1 MPHLRGPLFSTCKS
15 SEKFVCSLRQVWCLR
30 FGTVP
35 SDNSSTRK
43 KRRIV
48 SGPLPGGDTYWHDLH
63 QLGQQAGLFSLGV
76 ASAEPLLRA
85 RTHIHDR
92 IERDLINGMQFTFRN
107 PERSTT
113 PSLTVEGAQSI
124 IVGTRSYF
132 VPDSDQPEASMS
144 ARIAR
149 YAWVDHQEELK
160 KSLRV
165 VMKRL
170 RDDGHRA
177 VVFADDNSI
186 VDREVAHRAGIG
198 WFGKNANILLP
209 GAGSFFVIGCIVTT
223 AQLPLATPVDDAC
236 GTCTRCIPACPTDA
250 IAAPGVIDANRCLS
264 WLLQKPGVFDVRFR
278 EALGNRIYGC
288 DDCQTSCPHT
298 QRWSVPVTLSSAP
311 RTSLDVEWILTA
323 SDHDL
328 MEAVDGWYVHDRNP
342 VWVRRNALIILGN
355 VADPRSPEVVSLLQT
370 YLLSPEPV
378 LRAHAVW
385 AAARLGLLALLP
397 ASDDNDMVRS
407 ELSRL
412 PALRGDL

>member
-1 MPHLRGPLFSTCKS
+1 M
-15 SEKFVCSLRQVWCLR
+15 
-30 FGTVP
+30 
-35 SDNSSTRK
+35 
-43 KRRIV
+43 
-48 SGPLPGGDTYWHDLH
+48 
-63 QLGQQAGLFSLGV
+63 GV

-85 RTHIHDR
+85 RDSIRDR
-92 IERDLINGMQFTFRN
+92 LDKQLVNDMQFTFRN

-132 VPDSDQPEASMS
+132 VPDSKDPEPPMS

-160 KSLRV
+160 VSLGA

-170 RDDGHRA
+170 RHDGHRA

-186 VDREVAHRAGIG
+186 VDREVAHQSGVG

-209 GAGSFFVIGCIVTT
+209 GAGSYFVIGCVVTT
-223 AQLPLATPVDDAC
+223 AQLPVATPVDDSC

-264 WLLQKPGVFDVRFR
+264 WLLQKPGIFDARFR
-278 EALGNRIYGC
+278 EALGQRIYGC

-298 QRWSVPVTLSSAP
+298 QRWSVPVTLKTTAR
-311 RTSLDVEWILTA
+311 RTLDVEWLLTA
-323 SDHDL
+323 TDTEIMAS
-328 MEAVDGWYVHDRNP
+328 VGGWYVHDRNP
-342 VWVRRNALIILGN
+342 LWLRRNALIILGN
-355 VADPRSPEVVSLLQT
+355 IADPTSGRVQSLLQS
-370 YLLSPEPV
+370 YLASPEPV

-385 AAARLGLLALLP
+385 AAARLGLLSMLP
-397 ASDDNDMVRS
+397 STDPSDMVLS
-407 ELSRL
+407 ELAHL